1 MGPEPVGRPAHK
13 DDANK
18 AGLRV
23 RSGEPR
29 CDGMADL
36 GARQRR
42 SQLDYRL
49 HRDGAR
55 REGLAVDR
63 NSQFTHSLA
72 GLHQPSF
79 GVGLCLKTRNA
90 QATLQNREPTVS

>member
-1 MGPEPVGRPAHK
+1 MPSFSWRIAFPAKLPLKLQVGFQDLFNA
-13 DDANK
+13 
-18 AGLRV
+18 
-23 RSGEPR
+23 EQ
-29 CDGMADL
+29 DGSAVPDIE
-36 GARQRR
+36 
-42 SQLDYRL
+42 
-49 HRDGAR
+49 RDGAR